1 MISAPGPVVHSVNDV
16 FTAMRDLRDC
26 VGRACLRG
34 SAEHE
39 AVLQLFD
46 VVLRGYRRRQV
57 DEYLKRLKS
66 DPATVNEQ
74 PLFGVVFRGYDRIQ
88 VSEYL
93 HSLGCQ
99 PPP

>member
-1 MISAPGPVVHSVNDV
+1 MSDIDRELSEFFKNPPPQV
-16 FTAMRDLRDC
+16 F
-26 VGRACLRG
+26 
-34 SAEHE
+34 E
-39 AVLQLFD
+39 

-74 PLFGVVFRGYDRIQ
+74 PLFDVVFRGYNRIQ
-88 VSEYL
+88 VREYL